1 MRDHLRLI
9 VHAAPVAIVVA
20 DDAGAIVLVNE
31 QGERLFGYDHEELLG
46 RSVET
51 LVPARLRAAH
61 PALRAG
67 YLGAPIGRP
76 MGAGRDL
83 YGLRRDGTEVP
94 IEIGLNP
101 VETPDGTFV
110 LAAII
115 DITERKRAQEMRT
128 QRDSALAASKVKSQ
142 FVATM
147 SHELRTPLTA
157 IIGSAELLSET
168 NLDAR
173 QRVYVETINRSA
185 EALMALISDVL
196 DFSKIEAGALEL
208 QVTKLLMQTVVED
221 AAAVLTPQAHA
232 KGVELQTFIDP
243 RVRVAL
249 RGDVGRLR
257 QILLNLIGNAVKF
270 TERGRIVVRAVPL
283 ATTAAEM
290 VVRFEVEDT
299 GIGVEPALVE
309 RLFEPFVQADA
320 STTRRHGGTG
330 LGLSISRQLATLMGG
345 EIGVESAPGHGSTF
359 WFTAR
364 FALEQAA
371 AVASEVERVAQREV
385 RGSVLV
391 AEDNAAL
398 REVLE
403 QQFERLGVRVVMVED
418 GAAAVAAVRDGDV
431 ALVFMDCHM
440 PVLDGLAA
448 TRAIRAE
455 EAQRGTPRVPIVA
468 MTANAFED
476 DRLACL
482 AAGMDDYLA
491 KPVRLA
497 DLRRVVELWLG
508 RGGVSA
514 ATSIP

>member
-9 VHAAPVAIVVA
+9 VQAAPVAIVVA
-20 DDAGAIVLVNE
+20 DERGGIVLVNE

-46 RSVET
+46 RSIDT
-51 LVPARLRAAH
+51 LVPVRFRGAH

-67 YLGAPIGRP
+67 YLRAPVGRP

-101 VETPDGTFV
+101 VETPDGMFV
-110 LAAII
+110 MAAII
-115 DITERKRAQEMRT
+115 DITERKRAEEMRS
-128 QRDSALAASKVKSQ
+128 QRDRALAASKVKSQ

-157 IIGSAELLSET
+157 IIGSAELLSVT
-168 NLDAR
+168 HLDAG
-173 QRVYVETINRSA
+173 QRAYVETIDRSA
-185 EALMALISDVL
+185 DALLALISDVL

-208 QVTKLLMQTVVED
+208 EQHEFTLLTVVED
-221 AAAVLTPQAHA
+221 AAAVLASQAHA
-232 KGVELQTFIDP
+232 KGLQLHSFVDP
-243 RVRVAL
+243 RIRGAL

-257 QILLNLIGNAVKF
+257 QVLLNLVGNAVKF
-270 TERGRIVVRAVPL
+270 TERGRVVVRALPVVVTSSDAL
-283 ATTAAEM
+283 
-290 VVRFEVEDT
+290 VRFEVEDT
-299 GIGVEPALVE
+299 GIGIREGVIA

-330 LGLSISRQLATLMGG
+330 LGLSISRQLVQLMGG
-345 EIGVESAPGHGSTF
+345 EIGVDSIPEQGSTF
-359 WFTAR
+359 WFTAA
-364 FALEQAA
+364 FPLVEKAPTMVVAA
-371 AVASEVERVAQREV
+371 DMSLPSARA
-385 RGSVLV
+385 GLVLI
-391 AEDNAAL
+391 AEDNASL

-403 QQFERLGVRVVMVED
+403 QQFARLGVQVSMVPD
-418 GAAAVAAVRDGDV
+418 GDAAVAAARSGDL
-431 ALVFMDCHM
+431 ALIFMDLHM

-448 TRAIRAE
+448 TRMIRAE
-455 EAQRGTPRVPIVA
+455 EAERGAPRVPIVA

-497 DLRRVVELWLG
+497 DLRRVVDLWLG
-508 RGGVSA
+508 LEA
-514 ATSIP
+514 TPATSTP